1 MPRPQ
6 VIVREVPPEARED
19 WMRDFS
25 SLELYQDF
33 DMIPRREFQFYSWI
47 RVLSI
52 AASLFLV
59 MSLFTYLVMS

>member
-1 MPRPQ
+1 MRRPQ

-33 DMIPRREFQFYSWI
+33 DMIPRREFRFYSWI